1 MKSKFVI
8 GCQTQPHSRCCKK
21 HSLLYLR
28 NLEWYCIIKVRIVLR
43 YTIARYVLRYLDKQ
57 WYESYSAYLIAYNI
71 LSVLSIIAGHFKRD
85 YHLFCIDWKYFSYL
99 LLPSVTCSITMI
111 EKWQRS
117 VDGDGQA
124 GTLLTDIS
132 NAFDFIDHELL

>member
-1 MKSKFVI
+1 
-8 GCQTQPHSRCCKK
+8 
-21 HSLLYLR
+21 
-28 NLEWYCIIKVRIVLR
+28 
-43 YTIARYVLRYLDKQ
+43 
-57 WYESYSAYLIAYNI
+57 
-71 LSVLSIIAGHFKRD
+71 
-85 YHLFCIDWKYFSYL
+85 
-99 LLPSVTCSITMI
+99 MI